1 MTRLPPALSAQ
12 VWIDFDGT
20 ITQEDLLDELIVNFS
35 VDDSWKKVEQLWQAG
50 EIGSRECLR
59 RQFDLLRI
67 NRADLELFLSR
78 IGLDPGMIE
87 LIALLDRFNVPRA
100 ILSDGIDLFIEKT
113 LKRHGL
119 SLPIRSNT
127 IERGELAMQLVCPLS
142 KQDCVSA
149 AAHCKCGSIREIG
162 DKARQSIYI
171 GDGRSDLCP
180 ARTVEFVFAK
190 GALAKALE
198 AEGRKFFRF
207 STLTDVNSAL
217 QKEWEKKR

>member
-1 MTRLPPALSAQ
+1 MKRLPPAHEAQ

-20 ITQEDLLDELIVNFS
+20 ITQEDLLDELIVHFS
-35 VDDSWKKVEQLWQAG
+35 ADDSWKQVEQLWQDG

-67 NRADLELFLSR
+67 NQADLDLFLSR
-78 IGLDPGMIE
+78 VRLDPGMVE
-87 LIALLDRFNVPRA
+87 LIGLLDRFEVPRA

-113 LKRHGL
+113 LRRHGL

-127 IERGELAMQLVCPLS
+127 IQRAELTMRLVCPLS
-142 KQDCVSA
+142 NQDCLSA
-149 AAHCKCGSIREIG
+149 AAHCKCGSIRAIG
-162 DKARQSIYI
+162 DTRRRSIYI

-190 GALAKALE
+190 GALATALE
-198 AEGRKFFRF
+198 NEGRKFLGF
-207 STLTDVNSAL
+207 STLLDVKNIL
-217 QKEWEKKR
+217 QREWEG